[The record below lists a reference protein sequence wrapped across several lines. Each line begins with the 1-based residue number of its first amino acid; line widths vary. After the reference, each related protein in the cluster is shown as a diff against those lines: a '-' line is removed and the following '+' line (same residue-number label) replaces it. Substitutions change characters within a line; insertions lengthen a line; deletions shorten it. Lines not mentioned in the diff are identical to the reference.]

1 METLP
6 NWFWII
12 YYLFLLATLKTTL
25 SSLVKK
31 QVLRIVSSFT
41 IIFVCTIPF
50 IGLIHS
56 IERQD
61 GLNEFEYFRG
71 QLQQGEMWTIYSIVG
86 YVYLLVWW
94 GLVIRKEK
102 IN

>member
-12 YYLFLLATLKTTL
+12 YYLFLLATLKTAL
-25 SSLVKK
+25 FSLVKK

-71 QLQQGEMWTIYSIVG
+71 QLQQGEMWTTYSIVG

>member
-12 YYLFLLATLKTTL
+12 YYLFLLATLKTAL
-25 SSLVKK
+25 FSLVKK

-71 QLQQGEMWTIYSIVG
+71 QLQQGEIWTIYSIVG

>member
-12 YYLFLLATLKTTL
+12 YYLFLLATLKTAL
-25 SSLVKK
+25 FSIVKK

-94 GLVIRKEK
+94 GLVIRKD
-102 IN
+102 

>member
-12 YYLFLLATLKTTL
+12 YYLFLLATLKTAL

-71 QLQQGEMWTIYSIVG
+71 QLQQEEMWTIYSIVG